1 MRVVLRSLITSLLF
15 LLYPYLVYRGI
26 QEGVVWLAPVII
38 ANLYLFQAIKAKTAQ
53 VRFKHLDVVFLL
65 LLGCI
70 FYQDLVAKLIPIFIQ
85 LSLMSFFG
93 KTLRKDKGPSLVE
106 RFASLDFPEIPPVVS
121 RYCRH
126 LTMMW
131 TGFFAFNVAACIVLA
146 LFAPVSWWALYTGVM
161 IFVLSGVLMIGEYI
175 WRHFFFRT
183 IKIELPDRPIPGVK
197 ESIKGMIINGR
208 IIWQDVRAS

>member
-1 MRVVLRSLITSLLF
+1 MRIVLRSLITSLLF

-26 QEGVVWLAPVII
+26 QEGVVWFAPIII
-38 ANLYLFQAIKAKTAQ
+38 ANLYLFQAIKSKTAQ
-53 VRFKHLDVVFLL
+53 ERFNNLDIVFLL

-93 KTLRKDKGPSLVE
+93 KTLRKGKGPSLVE

-197 ESIKGMIINGR
+197 DSIKGMIINGR
-208 IIWQDVRAS
+208 TIWQDVRAS

>member
-1 MRVVLRSLITSLLF
+1 MKVVLRGIITSLLF

-26 QEGVVWLAPVII
+26 QEGVVWFAPAII
-38 ANLYLFQAIKAKTAQ
+38 ASLYLFKAIKAKTAQ
-53 VRFKHLDVVFLL
+53 VRFEHLDIVFLL
-65 LLGCI
+65 FLGSI

-85 LSLMSFFG
+85 LSLMNFFG
-93 KTLRKDKGPSLVE
+93 KTLREGKGPSLVE
-106 RFASLDFPEIPPVVS
+106 RFARFDFPEIPPVIS
-121 RYCRH
+121 LYCRH

-161 IFVLSGVLMIGEYI
+161 IFVLSGALMVGEYI

-183 IKIELPDRPIPGVK
+183 IKIELPDKPIPGVK
-197 ESIKGMIINGR
+197 DSIRRMALNGR
-208 IIWQDVRAS
+208 LIWQDVRAS